1 MSTVQAN
8 TEVPE
13 AAERGSDAARTRTF
27 TWADPAP
34 GAAAARGMSGLDYLQ
49 AIARGELPRPPIMDT
64 LGIDGGEFSEGRAV
78 FTVLPAEYHYNVIGV
93 VHGGLAATLA
103 DSALGCA
110 VHSVLPAGAGYT
122 TLELKINFTRPL
134 TVDTGRVWCE
144 AKVIHAGGRVATA
157 EARVTDADGKLYA
170 HATTTCMIFR
180 PER

>member
-1 MSTVQAN
+1 MSI
-8 TEVPE
+8 TEPDRKT
-13 AAERGSDAARTRTF
+13 ADAGDDVARTRTYG
-27 TWADPAP
+27 WSDPAP
-34 GAAAARGMSGLDYLQ
+34 GAAAARGMSGLEYLH

-64 LGIDGGEFSEGRAV
+64 LGIDGAEFEAGRAV
-78 FTVLPAEYHYNVIGV
+78 FTVVPAEYHYNAIGV

-110 VHSVLPAGAGYT
+110 VHSTLPAGAGYT
-122 TLELKINFTRPL
+122 TLELKVNFVRPL
-134 TVDTGRVWCE
+134 TTETGRISCE

-180 PER
+180 